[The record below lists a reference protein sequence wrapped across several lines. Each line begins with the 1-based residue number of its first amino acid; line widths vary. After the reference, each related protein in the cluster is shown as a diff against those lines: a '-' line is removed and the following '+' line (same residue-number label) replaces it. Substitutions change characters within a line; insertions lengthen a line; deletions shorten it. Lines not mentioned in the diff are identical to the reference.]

1 MTKRRRRQLTV
12 RVEHEPNRHAPE
24 CLQQAYQVFSPT
36 VAVSL
41 DVPREA
47 DAAVSEDSPSD
58 TDAVQ
63 PSRSPQ

>member
-1 MTKRRRRQLTV
+1 MTQRRRRQLTV
-12 RVEHEPNRHAPE
+12 RVEHEPNRHARE

-47 DAAVSEDSPSD
+47 DEAVSEDTPSD
-58 TDAVQ
+58 SDALLA
-63 PSRSPQ
+63 SRGSQ